1 MMMADKKHPGKITFV
16 ECMDGVEKVV
26 KVEDVLNVPESMRF
40 RKDASGKDVP
50 VVKTVAMK
58 TADGR
63 VREIIEYGPKGEFL
77 RSTVAAPSPPRQGKP
92 QPEPKPARK

>member
-1 MMMADKKHPGKITFV
+1 MADKKHPGKITFV
-16 ECMDGVEKVV
+16 EIMNGVEKLV

-58 TADGR
+58 TADGNI
-63 VREIIEYGPKGEFL
+63 REIIEYGPKGEFL
-77 RSTVAAPSPPRQGKP
+77 QSTIAAPPPPRTPRPGN
-92 QPEPKPARK
+92 EPKPVKR